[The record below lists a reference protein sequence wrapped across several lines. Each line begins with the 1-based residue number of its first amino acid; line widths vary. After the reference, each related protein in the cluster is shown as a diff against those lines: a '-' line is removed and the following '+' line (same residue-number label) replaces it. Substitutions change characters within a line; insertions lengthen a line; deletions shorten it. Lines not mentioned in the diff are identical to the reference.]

1 MSDTNQEDF
10 SLISPSQAAR
20 LLCVAE
26 KTLAN
31 WCYRGAPEPGLPY
44 VKLGGAVRYRR
55 VDLRDFIQARV
66 RQNTSRCQKTA
77 GA

>member
-10 SLISPSQAAR
+10 KLISPSQAAR
-20 LLCVAE
+20 TLCVAE

-31 WCYRGAPEPGLPY
+31 WRYRGAPEPGLPY

-55 VDLRDFIQARV
+55 VDLRDFIEARV
-66 RQNTSRCQKTA
+66 RENTSQSQKS
-77 GA
+77 